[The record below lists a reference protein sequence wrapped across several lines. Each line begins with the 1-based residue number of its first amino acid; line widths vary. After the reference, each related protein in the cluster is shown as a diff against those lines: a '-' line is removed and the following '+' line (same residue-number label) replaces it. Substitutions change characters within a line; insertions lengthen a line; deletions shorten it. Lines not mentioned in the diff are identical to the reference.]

1 MSLQQNRKVSFSD
14 INKSLSVTNGNT
26 GIGTT
31 APSHTLDVNGGLR
44 STNFTTTNALITNV
58 TTTTLSVSSLISVSD
73 TANAPASAVTG
84 TNVRFS
90 NGGVSYL
97 NQNPPDEYNPNGST
111 DTRPYYY
118 SSSYFVTALTVDPNP
133 DPGYS
138 PYSYFYNPTAFK
150 YIGSSSAVVN
160 WRVQTPGANAPMFGT
175 YTIYVDILDTDG
187 TTIISTPATL
197 VYSSGS
203 LVTDTGIETTT
214 LNPNQYIRF
223 RAVDGAM
230 GMMSSIN
237 EFIFTYDLSV
247 NVSGLIANSSG
258 ITTGTLK
265 STSIISTTGT
275 VGTLINTNTVSTNI
289 SSATLNLSSGVTA
302 ASANIT
308 TSLMAIGNSNT
319 IGNIYTTG
327 GNVGIGAISPT
338 AKLNVSGSTDL
349 FGNLRVGYSSSSTGF
364 NIDLGTS
371 GAVDSYRSGYL
382 YGDGTTIYLTNQQN
396 GALNFGTNNT
406 WNRLVITAAGNVGIG
421 TSSPSF
427 PLDVNGTI
435 RSRSSVNGANSIIID
450 NPNTGSSAYSAL
462 TLVTDGIGN
471 FNIFKNSTTRTSD
484 GGVNTVTIRNDG
496 GAVRLMSNTGSGMV
510 IDTSGNV
517 TVYGA
522 LSKGSGT
529 FDIQHPLH
537 PNDKTKHLVHSFIE
551 GPRCDLIYRGE
562 VQLVNGTATIN
573 IDSDCVAEPG
583 CEMTQGTFEALC
595 ANPHFFLQNP
605 SSFSRLKG
613 NIQGNI
619 LTIECED
626 QDSSDIVYWNI
637 IAERKDN
644 TVKEWNR
651 TNENGY
657 LITEYEKEDL
667 HN

>member
-1 MSLQQNRKVSFSD
+1 
-14 INKSLSVTNGNT
+14 
-26 GIGTT
+26 
-31 APSHTLDVNGGLR
+31 
-44 STNFTTTNALITNV
+44 
-58 TTTTLSVSSLISVSD
+58 
-73 TANAPASAVTG
+73 
-84 TNVRFS
+84 
-90 NGGVSYL
+90 
-97 NQNPPDEYNPNGST
+97 
-111 DTRPYYY
+111 
-118 SSSYFVTALTVDPNP
+118 
-133 DPGYS
+133 
-138 PYSYFYNPTAFK
+138 
-150 YIGSSSAVVN
+150 
-160 WRVQTPGANAPMFGT
+160 
-175 YTIYVDILDTDG
+175 
-187 TTIISTPATL
+187 

-214 LNPNQYIRF
+214 LNQNQYIRF
-223 RAVDGAM
+223 RGSGTSATIED
-230 GMMSSIN
+230 
-237 EFIFTYDLSV
+237 FIFTYDLST
-247 NVSGLIANSSG
+247 NVSGLIASSSG

-265 STSIISTTGT
+265 ATSALMTNVTT
-275 VGTLINTNTVSTNI
+275 
-289 SSATLNLSSGVTA
+289 ATLNTSKLTIQTPDPAVNFSLLDFRNPNYGIYAQSDSINARGNTLRFLATDYNTNNVTTRD
-302 ASANIT
+302 ILT
-308 TSLMAIGNSNT
+308 MRPE
-319 IGNIYTTG
+319 
-327 GNVGIGAISPT
+327 GNVGI
-338 AKLNVSGSTDL
+338 N
-349 FGNLRVGYSSSSTGF
+349 
-364 NIDLGTS
+364 
-371 GAVDSYRSGYL
+371 
-382 YGDGTTIYLTNQQN
+382 
-396 GALNFGTNNT
+396 
-406 WNRLVITAAGNVGIG
+406 

-435 RSRSSVNGANSIIID
+435 RSRSSINNANGISIE
-450 NPNTGSSAYSAL
+450 NPNTGSSAYSII
-462 TLVTDGIGN
+462 TLATDQVSN

-484 GGVNTVTIRNDG
+484 GGANTVTIRNDG
-496 GAVRLMSNTGSGMV
+496 GAVRLMSNTGSGML

-626 QDSSDIVYWNI
+626 QNSSDIVYWSV

>member
-1 MSLQQNRKVSFSD
+1 M
-14 INKSLSVTNGNT
+14 
-26 GIGTT
+26 
-31 APSHTLDVNGGLR
+31 
-44 STNFTTTNALITNV
+44 
-58 TTTTLSVSSLISVSD
+58 
-73 TANAPASAVTG
+73 
-84 TNVRFS
+84 
-90 NGGVSYL
+90 
-97 NQNPPDEYNPNGST
+97 
-111 DTRPYYY
+111 RP
-118 SSSYFVTALTVDPNP
+118 
-133 DPGYS
+133 
-138 PYSYFYNPTAFK
+138 
-150 YIGSSSAVVN
+150 
-160 WRVQTPGANAPMFGT
+160 
-175 YTIYVDILDTDG
+175 
-187 TTIISTPATL
+187 
-197 VYSSGS
+197 
-203 LVTDTGIETTT
+203 E
-214 LNPNQYIRF
+214 
-223 RAVDGAM
+223 
-230 GMMSSIN
+230 
-237 EFIFTYDLSV
+237 
-247 NVSGLIANSSG
+247 
-258 ITTGTLK
+258 
-265 STSIISTTGT
+265 
-275 VGTLINTNTVSTNI
+275 
-289 SSATLNLSSGVTA
+289 
-302 ASANIT
+302 
-308 TSLMAIGNSNT
+308 
-319 IGNIYTTG
+319 
-327 GNVGIGAISPT
+327 GNVGI
-338 AKLNVSGSTDL
+338 N
-349 FGNLRVGYSSSSTGF
+349 
-364 NIDLGTS
+364 
-371 GAVDSYRSGYL
+371 
-382 YGDGTTIYLTNQQN
+382 
-396 GALNFGTNNT
+396 
-406 WNRLVITAAGNVGIG
+406 

-435 RSRSSVNGANSIIID
+435 RSRSSINNANGISIE
-450 NPNTGSSAYSAL
+450 NPNTGSSAYSII
-462 TLVTDGIGN
+462 TLATDQADN

-496 GAVRLMSNTGSGMV
+496 GAVRLMSNTGSGML

>member
-44 STNFTTTNALITNV
+44 STNFTTANALITNV

-73 TANAPASAVTG
+73 TANAPAEVFAGRKVEFIS
-84 TNVRFS
+84 
-90 NGGVSYL
+90 GGLGYWHQLVPSGY
-97 NQNPPDEYNPNGST
+97 EG
-111 DTRPYYY
+111 RPYYY
-118 SSSYFVTALTVDPNP
+118 SSSYFVTALPVDPT
-133 DPGYS
+133 PGYN
-138 PYSYFYNPTAFK
+138 PYSSFYNPTAFK
-150 YIGSSSAVVN
+150 YTGSSSAVVN
-160 WRVQTPGANAPMFGT
+160 WRVQTPGASAPMMGT

-214 LNPNQYIRF
+214 LNQNQYIRF
-223 RAVDGAM
+223 RGSGTSATIED
-230 GMMSSIN
+230 
-237 EFIFTYDLSV
+237 FIFTYDLST
-247 NVSGLIANSSG
+247 NVSGLIASSSG

-265 STSIISTTGT
+265 ATSALMTNVTT
-275 VGTLINTNTVSTNI
+275 
-289 SSATLNLSSGVTA
+289 ATLNTSKLTIQTPDPAVNFSLLDFRNPNYGIYAQSDSINARGNTLRFLATDYNTNNVTTRD
-302 ASANIT
+302 ILT
-308 TSLMAIGNSNT
+308 MRPE
-319 IGNIYTTG
+319 
-327 GNVGIGAISPT
+327 GNVGI
-338 AKLNVSGSTDL
+338 N
-349 FGNLRVGYSSSSTGF
+349 
-364 NIDLGTS
+364 
-371 GAVDSYRSGYL
+371 
-382 YGDGTTIYLTNQQN
+382 
-396 GALNFGTNNT
+396 
-406 WNRLVITAAGNVGIG
+406 

-435 RSRSSVNGANSIIID
+435 RSRSSINNANGISIE
-450 NPNTGSSAYSAL
+450 NPNTGSSAYSII
-462 TLVTDGIGN
+462 TLATDQVSN

-484 GGVNTVTIRNDG
+484 GGANTVTIRNDG
-496 GAVRLMSNTGSGMV
+496 GAVRLMSNTGSGML

-626 QDSSDIVYWNI
+626 QNSSDIVYWSV

>member
-14 INKSLSVTNGNT
+14 INSGLTVTTGGSV

-31 APSHTLDVNGGLR
+31 
-44 STNFTTTNALITNV
+44 
-58 TTTTLSVSSLISVSD
+58 
-73 TANAPASAVTG
+73 
-84 TNVRFS
+84 
-90 NGGVSYL
+90 
-97 NQNPPDEYNPNGST
+97 
-111 DTRPYYY
+111 
-118 SSSYFVTALTVDPNP
+118 
-133 DPGYS
+133 
-138 PYSYFYNPTAFK
+138 
-150 YIGSSSAVVN
+150 
-160 WRVQTPGANAPMFGT
+160 
-175 YTIYVDILDTDG
+175 
-187 TTIISTPATL
+187 
-197 VYSSGS
+197 
-203 LVTDTGIETTT
+203 
-214 LNPNQYIRF
+214 
-223 RAVDGAM
+223 
-230 GMMSSIN
+230 
-237 EFIFTYDLSV
+237 
-247 NVSGLIANSSG
+247 
-258 ITTGTLK
+258 
-265 STSIISTTGT
+265 
-275 VGTLINTNTVSTNI
+275 
-289 SSATLNLSSGVTA
+289 
-302 ASANIT
+302 
-308 TSLMAIGNSNT
+308 
-319 IGNIYTTG
+319 
-327 GNVGIGAISPT
+327 SPT

-349 FGNLRVGYSSSSTGF
+349 FGNLRVGGSSSSTGF

-427 PLDVNGTI
+427 PLDVNGII
-435 RSRSSVNGANSIIID
+435 RNRSSVNGANSIIID
-450 NPNTGSSAYSAL
+450 NPNTGSSAYSSL

-484 GGVNTVTIRNDG
+484 GGVNTVTMRNDG
-496 GAVRLMSNTGSGMV
+496 GAMRLMSNTGSGML

-529 FDIQHPLH
+529 FDIKHPLH
-537 PNDKTKHLVHSFIE
+537 PNDETKRLVHSFIE

-573 IDSDCVAEPG
+573 LDSDCVAESDCG
-583 CEMTQGTFEALC
+583 MTQGTFEALC

-626 QDSSDIVYWNI
+626 QDSNDIVYWSV

-644 TVKEWNR
+644 TVKQWNR

-657 LITEYEKEDL
+657 LITEYDKDDVPSL
-667 HN
+667 

>member
-44 STNFTTTNALITNV
+44 STNFTTANALISNV

-73 TANAPASAVTG
+73 TANAPAEVFAGRKVEFIS
-84 TNVRFS
+84 
-90 NGGVSYL
+90 GGLGYWHQLVPSGY
-97 NQNPPDEYNPNGST
+97 EG
-111 DTRPYYY
+111 RPYYY
-118 SSSYFVTALTVDPNP
+118 SSSYFVTALPVNP
-133 DPGYS
+133 DPNYS
-138 PYSYFYNPTAFK
+138 PYSSFYNPTAFK
-150 YIGSSSAVVN
+150 YTGSSSAVVN
-160 WRVQTPGANAPMFGT
+160 WRVQTPGASAPMFGT
-175 YTIYVDILDTDG
+175 YTIYIDILDTDG

-197 VYSSGS
+197 VYSSES
-203 LVTDTGIETTT
+203 LVTDTGIQTTT
-214 LNPNQYIRF
+214 LNQNQYIRF

-230 GMMSSIN
+230 GMMGTI
-237 EFIFTYDLSV
+237 EDFIFTYDLST

-265 STSIISTTGT
+265 ATSALMTNVTT
-275 VGTLINTNTVSTNI
+275 
-289 SSATLNLSSGVTA
+289 ATLNTSKLTIQTPDPAVNFSLLDFRNPSYGIYAQSDSINARGNTLRFLATDYNTNNVTTRD
-302 ASANIT
+302 ILT
-308 TSLMAIGNSNT
+308 MRPE
-319 IGNIYTTG
+319 
-327 GNVGIGAISPT
+327 GNVGI
-338 AKLNVSGSTDL
+338 N
-349 FGNLRVGYSSSSTGF
+349 
-364 NIDLGTS
+364 
-371 GAVDSYRSGYL
+371 
-382 YGDGTTIYLTNQQN
+382 
-396 GALNFGTNNT
+396 
-406 WNRLVITAAGNVGIG
+406 

-435 RSRSSVNGANSIIID
+435 RS
-450 NPNTGSSAYSAL
+450 TG
-462 TLVTDGIGN
+462 D
-471 FNIFKNSTTRTSD
+471 
-484 GGVNTVTIRNDG
+484 
-496 GAVRLMSNTGSGMV
+496 V
-510 IDTSGNV
+510 I
-517 TVYGA
+517 VYGA

-529 FDIQHPLH
+529 FNIQHPLH
-537 PNDKTKHLVHSFIE
+537 PNDKTKRLVHSFIE

-573 IDSDCVAEPG
+573 LDSDCVAEPG

>member
-44 STNFTTTNALITNV
+44 STNFTTTNALITNA
-58 TTTTLSVSSLISVSD
+58 TTTTLSVTTMTS
-73 TANAPASAVTG
+73 ANA
-84 TNVRFS
+84 
-90 NGGVSYL
+90 
-97 NQNPPDEYNPNGST
+97 
-111 DTRPYYY
+111 
-118 SSSYFVTALTVDPNP
+118 
-133 DPGYS
+133 
-138 PYSYFYNPTAFK
+138 
-150 YIGSSSAVVN
+150 
-160 WRVQTPGANAPMFGT
+160 RV
-175 YTIYVDILDTDG
+175 
-187 TTIISTPATL
+187 
-197 VYSSGS
+197 
-203 LVTDTGIETTT
+203 
-214 LNPNQYIRF
+214 
-223 RAVDGAM
+223 
-230 GMMSSIN
+230 
-237 EFIFTYDLSV
+237 
-247 NVSGLIANSSG
+247 
-258 ITTGTLK
+258 
-265 STSIISTTGT
+265 
-275 VGTLINTNTVSTNI
+275 
-289 SSATLNLSSGVTA
+289 
-302 ASANIT
+302 T

-319 IGNIYTTG
+319 IGSIYTTG
-327 GNVGIGAISPT
+327 GNVGIG
-338 AKLNVSGSTDL
+338 
-349 FGNLRVGYSSSSTGF
+349 
-364 NIDLGTS
+364 
-371 GAVDSYRSGYL
+371 
-382 YGDGTTIYLTNQQN
+382 TN
-396 GALNFGTNNT
+396 
-406 WNRLVITAAGNVGIG
+406 
-421 TSSPSF
+421 SPSF

-435 RSRSSVNGANSIIID
+435 RSRTSINSANGISIE
-450 NPNTGSSAYSAL
+450 NPNTGSSAYSII
-462 TLVTDGIGN
+462 TLATDQANN

-496 GAVRLMSNTGSGMV
+496 GAVRLMSNTGSGML